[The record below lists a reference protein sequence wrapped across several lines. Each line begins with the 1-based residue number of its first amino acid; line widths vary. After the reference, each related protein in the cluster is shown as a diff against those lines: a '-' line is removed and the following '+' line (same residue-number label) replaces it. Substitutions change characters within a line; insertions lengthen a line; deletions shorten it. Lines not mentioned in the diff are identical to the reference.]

1 MAKKSAK
8 KVAKKPAAKKSAPKQ
23 PAAKKPAKPQRTPQ
37 KATSASLSHAALV
50 RNAVEHTRFVH
61 TMIYDWSKGFD
72 EAKAT
77 AQAPGNMNHL
87 LWTYGHLA
95 HSYDW
100 FTSALATTSK
110 ACPANYKALFGGG
123 SKPTS
128 DPKAYPS
135 LAQVRAEFDAAR
147 DRFIKAIETTPDLF
161 AKPLM
166 DGGGWLANKM
176 QAVDRNAWH
185 VGWHL
190 GQLSNLRRELGMAP
204 LMQ

>member
-1 MAKKSAK
+1 MAKKTTK
-8 KVAKKPAAKKSAPKQ
+8 KVAKKPAAKK
-23 PAAKKPAKPQRTPQ
+23 PAKAKRSTP
-37 KATSASLSHAALV
+37 KAASSSLSHSTLV

-61 TMIYDWSKGFD
+61 QMIYDWSKGFD
-72 EAKAT
+72 ESSAT

-100 FTSALATTSK
+100 FTSALAASSK
-110 ACPANYKALFGGG
+110 ACPSNYKALFGGG
-123 SKPTS
+123 SKPTNN
-128 DPKAYPS
+128 PKAYPP

-147 DRFIKAIETTPDLF
+147 DRFIKAIESTPDLF

-166 DGGGWLANKM
+166 NGGGWIATKM

-185 VGWHL
+185 IGWHL